1 VSIAATDDPAEGD
14 PTMSDRKERMEKAT
28 KVNDKLDLTS
38 MIDVTFL
45 LLIFFILTLKVK
57 KLEGKLSAFLPKDF
71 GSQTTQVD
79 PVEKLDIRLD
89 VVNEGEKIAPAGDV
103 STAALYVPGVHK
115 RYRYRGRSFSIKIGV
130 QNFSSDDLEAV
141 AARLRDLGSID
152 AERPVTIDPRRGVV
166 TDDVVRVLDL
176 VLDAK
181 FTKISFAG
189 SYEN

>member
-1 VSIAATDDPAEGD
+1 
-14 PTMSDRKERMEKAT
+14 
-28 KVNDKLDLTS
+28 
-38 MIDVTFL
+38 
-45 LLIFFILTLKVK
+45 
-57 KLEGKLSAFLPKDF
+57 
-71 GSQTTQVD
+71 
-79 PVEKLDIRLD
+79 
-89 VVNEGEKIAPAGDV
+89 
-103 STAALYVPGVHK
+103 VHK

-130 QNFSSDDLEAV
+130 QNFSSDDLGAV

>member
-1 VSIAATDDPAEGD
+1 MAS
-14 PTMSDRKERMEKAT
+14 
-28 KVNDKLDLTS
+28 
-38 MIDVTFL
+38 
-45 LLIFFILTLKVK
+45 
-57 KLEGKLSAFLPKDF
+57 
-71 GSQTTQVD
+71 
-79 PVEKLDIRLD
+79 
-89 VVNEGEKIAPAGDV
+89 
-103 STAALYVPGVHK
+103 
-115 RYRYRGRSFSIKIGV
+115 
-130 QNFSSDDLEAV
+130 V

>member
-1 VSIAATDDPAEGD
+1 MA
-14 PTMSDRKERMEKAT
+14 DRKERMATAT
-28 KVNDKLDLTS
+28 KARDGMDLTS

-45 LLIFFILTLKVK
+45 LLIFFICTLKYK
-57 KLEGKLSAFLPKDF
+57 KLEGKLSAYLPKDF
-71 GSQTTQVD
+71 GSNPTQVD

-89 VVNEGEKIAPAGDV
+89 VVNEGEKVAPGNDDVAG
-103 STAALYVPGVHK
+103 AALYVPGVHK

-130 QNFSSDDLEAV
+130 QNFSSDDLPSV